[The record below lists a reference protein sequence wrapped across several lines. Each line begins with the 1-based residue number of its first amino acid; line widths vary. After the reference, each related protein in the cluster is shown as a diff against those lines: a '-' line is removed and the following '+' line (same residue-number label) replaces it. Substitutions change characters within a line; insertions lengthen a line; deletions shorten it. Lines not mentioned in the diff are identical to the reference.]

1 MGVHPYCFFQPAV
14 GPEITAERRETVES
28 KDVLSTCQ
36 DLDFIARQLRD
47 IVDKTQ
53 DMNHDVLVN
62 TLSLSKETRSVLRN
76 LLDIISQHAEP

>member
-1 MGVHPYCFFQPAV
+1 M
-14 GPEITAERRETVES
+14 EN

-53 DMNHDVLVN
+53 DMNHEILVN
-62 TLSLSKETRSVLRN
+62 TLSLSKETRSVLNN
-76 LLDIISQHAEP
+76 LFIIISQQPEP